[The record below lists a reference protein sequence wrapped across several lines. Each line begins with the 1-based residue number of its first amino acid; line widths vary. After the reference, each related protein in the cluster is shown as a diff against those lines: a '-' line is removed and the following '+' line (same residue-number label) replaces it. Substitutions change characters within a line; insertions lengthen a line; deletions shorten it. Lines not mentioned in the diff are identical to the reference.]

1 MKPVFQNILLLVVG
15 VTITLSA
22 CRREPVNCPR
32 LVDLN
37 SALELS
43 GDNRGELQ
51 KVLDYYRKENPDP
64 LKFKAAEYLICN
76 MVAHYAVSGTTMQR
90 LKLDIDTTFRD
101 QPNAVK
107 LIFYL
112 MAARIAVAQGEHT
125 IEFDLHKI
133 TSDYLIKNIE
143 RSFGIWKEI
152 KNHYDLS
159 CEDFFMYVLPYRI
172 NNEPLTEWKDSAYYR
187 MYDFQKGAHL
197 GFSLSSYQS
206 YVSNKVGTYYNYEL
220 LKNQLSDTLF
230 KRYAIDCID
239 RAYSTQITDRLFGIP
254 TAVDFVPHYPTQEN
268 RHYWTI
274 VRDHRFVNSKCYY
287 SQTPYT
293 AKVYRKT
300 SFINPIPEDDENF
313 IPSFIRDPY
322 KMDVTEEYENAMD
335 LEYKFKHVVSN
346 TGYAYLCVFNN
357 LAWNEVAWGK
367 MRGGKVVFD
376 KIGKDIVYMPC
387 YYDGNKPIFADYPL
401 WVKSDGEVEPLVA
414 DKNVLQKL
422 RLKRKYSYNTAG
434 DYYGNAIIGVELEGT
449 NDLSKEPYDRISVI
463 RHYNYMDFDTLQVN
477 TGKKYKYWMLKK
489 TRYGYPEF
497 ASVKFIQGD
506 SVVLSP
512 VCTFTSIASGKINK
526 NTLHSRNIFNDD
538 LLDYGGLSQPAGVEF
553 EEPVSVD
560 VVKYIT
566 RNDKNGVYPGHVYEL
581 LYFDRGEWVSLGR
594 KVATAD
600 YIEYDNVPSGALYW
614 LRNRTEGKEERP
626 FTVVNGKIRFW

>member
-230 KRYAIDCID
+230 KRYAIYCID
-239 RAYSTQITDRLFGIP
+239 RAYSTQIT
-254 TAVDFVPHYPTQEN
+254 N
-268 RHYWTI
+268 
-274 VRDHRFVNSKCYY
+274 
-287 SQTPYT
+287 
-293 AKVYRKT
+293 
-300 SFINPIPEDDENF
+300 
-313 IPSFIRDPY
+313 
-322 KMDVTEEYENAMD
+322 
-335 LEYKFKHVVSN
+335 
-346 TGYAYLCVFNN
+346 
-357 LAWNEVAWGK
+357 
-367 MRGGKVVFD
+367 
-376 KIGKDIVYMPC
+376 
-387 YYDGNKPIFADYPL
+387 
-401 WVKSDGEVEPLVA
+401 
-414 DKNVLQKL
+414 
-422 RLKRKYSYNTAG
+422 
-434 DYYGNAIIGVELEGT
+434 
-449 NDLSKEPYDRISVI
+449 I
-463 RHYNYMDFDTLQVN
+463 RHSDCRGLCSPLSD
-477 TGKKYKYWMLKK
+477 TGK
-489 TRYGYPEF
+489 P
-497 ASVKFIQGD
+497 A
-506 SVVLSP
+506 
-512 VCTFTSIASGKINK
+512 
-526 NTLHSRNIFNDD
+526 
-538 LLDYGGLSQPAGVEF
+538 LLDNREGSSFCKQQMLLFPNSLYG
-553 EEPVSVD
+553 
-560 VVKYIT
+560 
-566 RNDKNGVYPGHVYEL
+566 
-581 LYFDRGEWVSLGR
+581 
-594 KVATAD
+594 
-600 YIEYDNVPSGALYW
+600 
-614 LRNRTEGKEERP
+614 
-626 FTVVNGKIRFW
+626 